1 MALDEARVYSRQ
13 CFLKS
18 SHIMPFYLQT
28 CVDTYGTRVKFGILG
43 ISWLIRFLPHKYPGK
58 PTLAQRNLYGF
69 EYRDR
74 GGG

>member
-28 CVDTYGTRVKFGILG
+28 CVDTYA
-43 ISWLIRFLPHKYPGK
+43 P
-58 PTLAQRNLYGF
+58 
-69 EYRDR
+69 
-74 GGG
+74 

>member
-28 CVDTYGTRVKFGILG
+28 CVDTYAAKV
-43 ISWLIRFLPHKYPGK
+43 SLIRL
-58 PTLAQRNLYGF
+58 
-69 EYRDR
+69 
-74 GGG
+74 